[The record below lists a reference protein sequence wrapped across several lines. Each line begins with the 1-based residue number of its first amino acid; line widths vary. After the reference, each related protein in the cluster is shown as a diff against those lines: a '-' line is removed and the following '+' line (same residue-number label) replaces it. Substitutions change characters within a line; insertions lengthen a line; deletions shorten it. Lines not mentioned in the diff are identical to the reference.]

1 MKIPL
6 GGALAGMSIALCVM
20 ATSGAKPRNTGVW
33 PAATKKAKE
42 KGKLATATMA
52 IGKAEAKAAKER
64 VESKAKANAA
74 KKEKAEAMKL
84 QWARGQEAKKWAH
97 FLNGHK
103 KELST
108 TTLARMLSSSDTS
121 MDDNSSCV
129 LSSSDTPMDDKFVF
143 HVLVCVVPLVCG
155 TWMFSN
161 PAVGRLAHC
170 PREIAQP

>member
-1 MKIPL
+1 M
-6 GGALAGMSIALCVM
+6 
-20 ATSGAKPRNTGVW
+20 TTKPRYKVM
-33 PAATKKAKE
+33 TKEEAK
-42 KGKLATATMA
+42 KQGKLAMAAIA
-52 IGKAEAKAAKER
+52 IGKAKAKAAKER
-64 VESKAKANAA
+64 SESKAKANAA

-170 PREIAQP
+170 PREIAQL

>member
-84 QWARGQEAKKWAH
+84 QCAKGKEAKKCAH
-97 FLNGHK
+97 FLDGHK
-103 KELST
+103 KELSN
-108 TTLARMLSSSDTS
+108 TTLAGMLSSSDGSDTS
-121 MDDNSSCV
+121 MDDASFS
-129 LSSSDTPMDDKFVF
+129 SSSD
-143 HVLVCVVPLVCG
+143 
-155 TWMFSN
+155 
-161 PAVGRLAHC
+161 
-170 PREIAQP
+170 